1 MMCSFKNARG
11 ITRAVPRV
19 WHGRYGSQP
28 IKKTLANFTFAT
40 RAYSQ
45 AFEVLMRQAPYGLD
59 FNDVLILKGINK

>member
-1 MMCSFKNARG
+1 MCSFKNARG